1 MTVTLLP
8 RDADDRAIPALRL
21 RPGAAQTV
29 SVTSTSA
36 RNATAFNAETRV
48 IGIYAT
54 VPVYIKPGDSSV
66 TATSSDHYIPAETY
80 MDIAVGGG
88 VPDQYTHAAFI
99 RASSDGTVYI
109 SEKF

>member
-1 MTVTLLP
+1 MTMTLLP
-8 RDADDRAIPALRL
+8 SDANGRAIPAMRL
-21 RPGAAQTV
+21 RPGAAQTI
-29 SVTSTSA
+29 SATSTSA
-36 RNATAFNAETRV
+36 RNSTAFNEETRV

-54 VPVYIKPGDSSV
+54 VPVFVRLGDSTV

-80 MDIAVGGG
+80 FDIAVGGG
-88 VPDQYTHAAFI
+88 IPDQYTHAAFI